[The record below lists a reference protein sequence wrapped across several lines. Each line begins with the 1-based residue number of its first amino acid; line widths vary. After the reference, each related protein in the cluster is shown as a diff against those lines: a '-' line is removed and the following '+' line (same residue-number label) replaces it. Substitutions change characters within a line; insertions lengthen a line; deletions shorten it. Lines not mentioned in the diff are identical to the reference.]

1 MKKKRLEGAV
11 RGSARLQPAT
21 QRSRT
26 RAKAPRYPTPST
38 TLHRDCLVGAN
49 PIIWS
54 NDDFNELAGNVPL
67 DTILREMRAAG
78 YAGSELGHAY
88 PRTPTALADALGR
101 HDLRLV
107 SGWHSTYLATADL
120 AAEEKNFRAHL
131 NLLKTLGARVAIVA
145 ECSHC
150 IHGTREA
157 ALGFCTSDRRALDAA
172 EWDRLVI
179 GLKLFCTV
187 AASAEMRVVYHHHMG
202 TVIQTEAELDR
213 LFADVPALFLLLD
226 PGHLAFAGLDP
237 VAVTQRHAARIRHVH
252 LKSVRPAIAERVRRE
267 GWSFCRAVTEGVFTI
282 PGDGCV
288 DFPAI
293 FRILKSVDYRGWL
306 VAEAEEDPVK
316 VPALPKA
323 RAARDYI
330 RTHAGV

>member
-1 MKKKRLEGAV
+1 MKKKRPEGAV
-11 RGSARLQPAT
+11 RGSAVLQPALE
-21 QRSRT
+21 RLKA
-26 RAKAPRYPTPST
+26 RAKAPRYAKPRVS
-38 TLHRDCLVGAN
+38 LHPDCLVGAN

-54 NDDFNELAGNVPL
+54 NDDFNELAGDVPL

-88 PRTPTALADALGR
+88 PRTPAALADALGR
-101 HDLRLV
+101 HNLRLV

-120 AAEEKNFRAHL
+120 ATEEKTFRAHL

-145 ECSHC
+145 ECSAC

-157 ALGFCTSDRRALDAA
+157 ALGYGTTDRRTLDAA
-172 EWDRLVI
+172 EWARFI
-179 GLKLFCTV
+179 AGLHHLCTV
-187 AASAEMRVVYHHHMG
+187 AATEEMRVVYHHHMG

-213 LFADVPALFLLLD
+213 LLADVPALFLLLD
-226 PGHLAFAGLDP
+226 PGHLAFAGIDP
-237 VAVTQRHAARIRHVH
+237 VALAKRHAARIAHVH

-293 FRILKSVDYRGWL
+293 FRTLAAADYRGWL

-323 RAARDYI
+323 RAARAYI
-330 RTHAGV
+330 RAHAGV